1 MAKGGKAP
9 DNSAQIA
16 ELEKQKVAAEENS
29 NRIADKNL
37 QNVNDTRR
45 QKRGKGML
53 IATGEFGTATDK
65 LGK

>member
-16 ELEKQKVAAEENS
+16 EMERQTKAAQEN
-29 NRIADKNL
+29 ADRLAEANL
-37 QNVNDTRR
+37 AETSAQRRR
-45 QKRGKGML
+45 QRGKSML
-53 IATGEFGTATDK
+53 TATSEFGVQDK